1 MLVTLSKIREVHFS
15 LLGRNGFHMKAE
27 NERFTAALFSKPQ
40 KRKFHFVIW
49 LRQKVAQKGVPYR
62 STTIFPR
69 STNQVFIVGVDCKS
83 VETYKYVNHLCS
95 LLAGKWFEP
104 MIFLFLV
111 ESRLLV
117 IIVSRHLI
125 PGSISNDN
133 ATNTEYAAT
142 MCL

>member
-1 MLVTLSKIREVHFS
+1 MKD
-15 LLGRNGFHMKAE
+15 LLLRCFQNLKKE
-27 NERFTAALFSKPQ
+27 NFTSSFGYVKKLH
-40 KRKFHFVIW
+40 KRVCRI
-49 LRQKVAQKGVPYR
+49 G

-125 PGSISNDN
+125 PGSLSNDN

>member
-1 MLVTLSKIREVHFS
+1 MERHP
-15 LLGRNGFHMKAE
+15 LLLEF
-27 NERFTAALFSKPQ
+27 
-40 KRKFHFVIW
+40 
-49 LRQKVAQKGVPYR
+49 
-62 STTIFPR
+62 
-69 STNQVFIVGVDCKS
+69 DCKS

-117 IIVSRHLI
+117 IIVSRNLI
-125 PGSISNDN
+125 PGSLSNDN